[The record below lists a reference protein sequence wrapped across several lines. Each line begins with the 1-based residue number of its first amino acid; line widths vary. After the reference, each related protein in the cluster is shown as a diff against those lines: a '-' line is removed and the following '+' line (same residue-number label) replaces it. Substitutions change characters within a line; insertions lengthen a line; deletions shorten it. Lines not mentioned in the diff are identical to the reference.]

1 MAVLTAGGRDVEAKI
16 AQFIRISKRVTKA
29 AGFLELDMPR
39 EALECLDIHGP
50 LGPFEAEVEILRG
63 EAYRRQQRFQEAA
76 KSFRTAAKMFASPAD
91 QEAYM
96 ALSVCLRQT
105 GDPGMAL
112 TLFARSFGRGRQAA
126 D

>member
-1 MAVLTAGGRDVEAKI
+1 MEAHI

-39 EALECLDIHGP
+39 EALECLSILGP

-76 KSFRTAAKMFASPAD
+76 RSFRTAAKMFASPAD

-105 GDPGMAL
+105 GDPAKAL
-112 TLFARSFGRGRQAA
+112 TLFARSFGADRQVPE
-126 D
+126 

>member
-1 MAVLTAGGRDVEAKI
+1 VEAHI

-39 EALECLDIHGP
+39 EALECLSILGP

-76 KSFRTAAKMFASPAD
+76 RSFRTAAKMFASPAD

-105 GDPGMAL
+105 GDPAKAL
-112 TLFARSFGRGRQAA
+112 TLFARSFGADRQVPE
-126 D
+126 